1 MRFSAAA
8 ARLVVAMAAGQLAAS
23 PLFAVASTSPGA
35 TIIIPICGDPGH
47 VISLPIKGGRPA
59 PGSDCPSGCHAMCAR
74 RLAEDDDRSA

>member
-1 MRFSAAA
+1 V

-23 PLFAVASTSPGA
+23 PVLAAGSTSPGA
-35 TIIIPICGDPGH
+35 TIIIPVCGDPGH
-47 VISLPIKGGRPA
+47 VITLPIKGERPA